1 MSNIK
6 MIEFFKLVKRLP
18 KGATIEDASKAI
30 DSAYE
35 WITSVGDDA
44 AIKWYEKESD
54 ATYSLYEE
62 DSFVYLNADWEDIV
76 VAERA
81 VFIGWES

>member
-6 MIEFFKLVKRLP
+6 MIEFFNLIKRLP
-18 KGATIEDASKAI
+18 EGATIEDASKAL
-30 DSAYE
+30 DAAYD
-35 WITSVGDDA
+35 WITAVGDDA

-62 DSFVYLNADWEDIV
+62 DSVVYLNADWDDIV

-81 VFIGWES
+81 VFIGWQE